1 MIFLK
6 RLLLA
11 LLVLLPVSSFAQLKS
26 IEYLDVER
34 FRIHKA
40 TTQDIT
46 VVLNLRFYNP
56 NRYGLTLKDGD
67 VDAWINSNYLGKAIV
82 DEKTR
87 IPARDTFVIPVTLT
101 APLDKIFTNVLEF
114 LTNKT
119 IIIKLDG
126 SIKAGKAGIFI
137 RVPVRYEGE
146 QQLDFDINQ

>member
-11 LLVLLPVSSFAQLKS
+11 LLVLLPVSSNAQLKS
-26 IEYLDVER
+26 IDYLDIES
-34 FRIHKA
+34 FRIHN
-40 TTQDIT
+40 TTAQEIT

-67 VDAWINSNYLGKAIV
+67 VDAWINSNYLGKAIM

-87 IPARDTFVIPVTLT
+87 IPARDTFVIPATLT
-101 APLDKIFTNVLEF
+101 APLDKIFTNILE
-114 LTNKT
+114 LLANKT
-119 IIIKLDG
+119 IRVKLDG
-126 SIKAGKAGIFI
+126 TIKAGKAGIFI

-146 QQLDFDINQ
+146 QQLDLDMNQ